1 MLSSGKTVGLPSSLQ
16 AVFYI
21 LSEIKMHGYL
31 LHVVFRNKIKA
42 LIETHPDKFRG
53 IVGLTDHAFTIF
65 LEFNNGIAVS

>member
-1 MLSSGKTVGLPSSLQ
+1 MLSNGKTVGLPSSLQ

-21 LSEIKMHGYL
+21 LSEIKMHEYL